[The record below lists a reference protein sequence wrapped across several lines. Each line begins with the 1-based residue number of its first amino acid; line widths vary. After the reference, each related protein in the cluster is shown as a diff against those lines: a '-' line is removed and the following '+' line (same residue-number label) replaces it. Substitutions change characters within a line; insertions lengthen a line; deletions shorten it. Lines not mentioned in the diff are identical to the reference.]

1 MSKVFTAAF
10 GSFKAFN
17 AAVGKAFEAEQAA
30 TSNANAATLR
40 AVVLSAMMR
49 PGATVTAVVEHAYAD
64 AGVNI
69 ETERRDRLSMARGVV
84 SFLRTA
90 AKVPAVTVGEAE
102 RDVLA
107 KLEAFCAAYTLR
119 GLYSEYSKPRQEK
132 TAERKAERETTQER
146 AEQDARE
153 AAGVKG
159 PVPWSVASVNAALAP
174 MIEAAKAGDA
184 NALAICES
192 LRLSLAAAI
201 VAGQPAP
208 AKASRPRRTATPQL
222 KAA

>member
-1 MSKVFTAAF
+1 MSKTFSAALS
-10 GSFKAFN
+10 SFKTFN
-17 AAVGKAFEAEQAA
+17 TAVARAFEAEQSA
-30 TSNANAATLR
+30 TSNANAACLR

-49 PGATVTAVVEHAYAD
+49 PGATVTAVVEYAYAD

-107 KLEAFCAAYTLR
+107 KLEAFCSAYTLR
-119 GLYSEYSKPRQEK
+119 GLYGEYSKPRAEK
-132 TAERKAERETTQER
+132 TAERKAERETARER
-146 AEQDARE
+146 QEQDARD

-159 PVPWSVASVNAALAP
+159 AVPWSVASVNAALAP
-174 MIEAAKAGDA
+174 MLEAARQGDA

-201 VAGQPAP
+201 VEGTPAP
-208 AKASRPRRTATPQL
+208 VKASRPRRAKL
-222 KAA
+222 EAVAA